1 LDSAIITYNL
11 TVTQSHN
18 TIQQMPKIINLFDAA
33 RSRRSPFVW
42 TMRLWYTTSRSDR
55 GAAALVPGK
64 RARASRDCAGGKVAF
79 SHLLTCL
86 MNTASLLQQKT
97 AQLSAV
103 REISR
108 AIAEA
113 QDLDAT
119 LDLITRRTAEVMGV
133 DSCSIYLYNKEGDE
147 LVLAA
152 STGLRPS
159 SIGRVSLPKGAGLTG
174 WAAEHGETVAVANA
188 KRDPRFYR
196 IIGSGES
203 RFGSLMAMPLITRG
217 KVIGAANVQTADIR
231 QFSDDE
237 IELFSFITDLAAT
250 ALEKAK
256 LVHAAVVQEIHHRVK
271 NNLQTIAMLLRLQIA
286 QADALTPE
294 DILHETINRVLSI
307 AAVHEILAYEHHS
320 RVDVKRLVEQ
330 VANNITAGMTMSGQV
345 TVSVVGDDLLLPA
358 QLAANLALIAN
369 ELIQNALEH
378 GLAHQHSGHIRVKLR
393 HQEDELEL
401 SVRDKGR
408 GLSPGFE
415 LDTDQGLGLELV
427 QTLVEEDLE
436 GTFSLA
442 STPGGGAE
450 AVVRIPI

>member
-1 LDSAIITYNL
+1 VRKWAGEKVRKSPLL
-11 TVTQSHN
+11 TFSLSHFL
-18 TIQQMPKIINLFDAA
+18 TFSPA
-33 RSRRSPFVW
+33 R
-42 TMRLWYTTSRSDR
+42 
-55 GAAALVPGK
+55 
-64 RARASRDCAGGKVAF
+64 
-79 SHLLTCL
+79 LLTCL

-97 AQLSAV
+97 AQLAAV

-133 DSCSIYLYNKEGDE
+133 DSCSIYLYNKAEDE

-159 SIGRVSLPKGAGLTG
+159 GIGRVTLSKGTGLTG
-174 WAAEHGETVAVANA
+174 WAAEHGEIVAVANA

-203 RFGSLMAMPLITRG
+203 RFGSLMAMPLTARG
-217 KVIGAANVQTADIR
+217 KVIGAANAQTADIR
-231 QFSDDE
+231 QFSDEE

-250 ALEKAK
+250 ALEKAR

-271 NNLQTIAMLLRLQIA
+271 NNLQTIAMLLRLQVA

-294 DILHETINRVLSI
+294 DILRETINRVLSI
-307 AAVHEILAYEHHS
+307 AAVHEILAQEYHS
-320 RVDVKRLVEQ
+320 QVSIKRLLQ
-330 VANNITAGMTMSGQV
+330 QIANNITTGMTMTGQV
-345 TVSVVGDDLLLPA
+345 NVAVIGDDLLLPA

-378 GLAHQHSGHIRVKLR
+378 GLVPQHSGQIRVKLKR
-393 HQEDELEL
+393 SDMALTL
-401 SVRDKGR
+401 TVADKGR
-408 GLSPGFE
+408 GLPPGFE
-415 LDTDQGLGLELV
+415 LDSDQGLGLELV
-427 QTLVEEDLE
+427 QTLINY
-436 GTFSLA
+436 FISSL
-442 STPGGGAE
+442 
-450 AVVRIPI
+450 VWK